1 MPLEPE
7 DQIHLEAAH
16 GYVDLGMF
24 LDANEELEKIDPDVR
39 HVPEVLAL
47 RLCIYQKL
55 EKWDLMQ
62 AVALKLTRYDPSEA
76 QWAINL
82 AFAIR
87 RSSSI
92 PAAKAILEDFL
103 KLNGLEPRVQ
113 YTLACY
119 ECQLGHVAKAKE
131 YLSEVF
137 TVAPE
142 LRMRA
147 LDDEDLEPLWDMLG
161 QD

>member
-7 DQIHLEAAH
+7 NQTHLEAAH

-62 AVALKLTRYDPSEA
+62 TVALKLTRHDPADA

-82 AFAIR
+82 AFATRHAKSIR
-87 RSSSI
+87 
-92 PAAKAILEDFL
+92 PAKAILEDFL

-142 LRMRA
+142 LRVQA
-147 LDDEDLEPLWDMLG
+147 LEDEDLEALWGNL
-161 QD
+161 

>member
-1 MPLEPE
+1 MPLESE
-7 DQIHLEAAH
+7 NQNHLEAAH

-24 LDANEELEKIDPDVR
+24 LDANEELEKIDPEVR

-62 AVALKLTRYDPSEA
+62 AVALKLTRYDPADA

-82 AFAIR
+82 AYATR

-92 PAAKAILEDFL
+92 GAAKAILEDFL

-119 ECQLGHVAKAKE
+119 ECQLGRVAKAKE

-142 LRMRA
+142 LKAGGIPTSFTRENGV
-147 LDDEDLEPLWDMLG
+147 D
-161 QD
+161 